1 MLEATGRTTFQ
12 PSRGSSRI
20 YEAGYSTPRWYHA
33 KSLKALLGAL
43 QCRHTELDLRTSLA
57 LTIFSSYYDV
67 NSLYPFIMKEYPM
80 RGGAPAYV
88 VCPTSLSKP
97 FLSYRGKENLL
108 LFPTGDLGYTVI
120 PISGYLFY
128 KMESPFKE
136 YVNSLKEW
144 KGTSCRAGDEA
155 LLLDSGMRI
164 TELFNSGAFK
174 DDCCRKRSHLCLRRE
189 PLLRLLIIR

>member
-1 MLEATGRTTFQ
+1 
-12 PSRGSSRI
+12 
-20 YEAGYSTPRWYHA
+20 YSTPRWYHA
-33 KSLKALLGAL
+33 KSPKALLGAL
-43 QCRHTELDLRTSLA
+43 QCRHRELDLRTSLA
-57 LTIFSSYYDV
+57 LTIFPSYYDV

-80 RGGAPAYV
+80 PGGAPVWKGNPADKELETLFGFIEAYV

-97 FLSYRGKENLL
+97 FLPYRGKENLL

-120 PISGYLFY
+120 PISGYLFQ

-155 LLLDSGMRI
+155 LLLDS
-164 TELFNSGAFK
+164 
-174 DDCCRKRSHLCLRRE
+174 
-189 PLLRLLIIR
+189 